1 MHSNNSPKFSIE
13 FKNNQFIS
21 KSEYK
26 REQMLWL
33 GNISH
38 LHPNQAAESQNS
50 EKTCP
55 INGLTP
61 AKEKADTGSTLLAK
75 PATGSFIC
83 F

>member
-38 LHPNQAAESQNS
+38 LHPNQAAESQNIREDVS
-50 EKTCP
+50 YQWSNSSQRKSRHWV
-55 INGLTP
+55 N
-61 AKEKADTGSTLLAK
+61 ST
-75 PATGSFIC
+75 S
-83 F
+83 